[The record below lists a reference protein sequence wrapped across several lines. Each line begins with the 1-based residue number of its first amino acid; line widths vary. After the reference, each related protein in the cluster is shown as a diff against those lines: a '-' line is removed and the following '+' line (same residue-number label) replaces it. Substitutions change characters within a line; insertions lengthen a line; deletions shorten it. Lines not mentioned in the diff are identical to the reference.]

1 MCSICLYSIFRP
13 LSPGKSAEESDYQ
26 NIPFSSLNVN
36 TAWQQKSA
44 FTRTV
49 SPGSVS
55 PIHGQVYCVRVE
67 NLLYFRFMLMK
78 LI

>member
-1 MCSICLYSIFRP
+1 MCLYSICRP
-13 LSPGKSAEESDYQ
+13 LSPSRSAEESDHQ
-26 NIPFSSLNVN
+26 NTPFSSLNVN

-55 PIHGQVYCVRVE
+55 PIHGQVCCVRVQ
-67 NLLYFRFMLMK
+67 NLLYFRLMLMT